1 MNTNNLK
8 RFAREA
14 RIKLIDQVG
23 RKLAF
28 VLSNTDPVFID
39 TNATQ
44 IQSLKNKIQAQ
55 GKEQVIDTV
64 AYTWF
69 NRLMA
74 LRFMDAN
81 GYTTPKVVTP
91 VVGKSPE
98 ILQNALSGQI
108 DENLKINRQRLN
120 DLLDGKLVI
129 ADAQTEAYK
138 MLLIASCNQWHTA
151 MPFMFERISDYTELL
166 LPDDLLS
173 DNSIVS
179 DLREGMSDDDCG
191 HEEILGWLYQF
202 YISDENERL
211 IKSKNVYKKEE
222 LAPASQLFT
231 PKWIVKYMV
240 DNTLGQ
246 LWSEINPATTIL
258 GSLEFY
264 IKPAYK
270 EQLQPRPKKRIEDI
284 KFFEPCVGSAHILS
298 YAFDVFYLMYEEQGY
313 NATEIAELIIKNNL
327 FGVGF
332 DDEGTKKK
340 QEFSSQEYYA

>member
-1 MNTNNLK
+1 M
-8 RFAREA
+8 E
-14 RIKLIDQVG
+14 
-23 RKLAF
+23 F

-39 TNATQ
+39 TNASQ

-81 GYTTPKVVTP
+81 GYTSPKVVTP

-120 DLLDGKLVI
+120 DLLDGKVVI

-151 MPFMFERISDYTELL
+151 MPFMLERISDYTELL

-179 DLREGMSDDDCG
+179 DLREGMSDEDCG
-191 HEEILGWLYQF
+191 QEEILGWLYQF
-202 YISDENERL
+202 YISDVNEKL
-211 IKSKNVYKKEE
+211 IQAKKVYKKEE
-222 LAPASQLFT
+222 IAPATQLFK

-246 LWSEINPATTIL
+246 L
-258 GSLEFY
+258 
-264 IKPAYK
+264 
-270 EQLQPRPKKRIEDI
+270 
-284 KFFEPCVGSAHILS
+284 
-298 YAFDVFYLMYEEQGY
+298 
-313 NATEIAELIIKNNL
+313 
-327 FGVGF
+327 
-332 DDEGTKKK
+332 
-340 QEFSSQEYYA
+340 